1 MSLLLVAI
9 LFDDL
14 NSRDRRAARMELR
27 IRTLADS
34 GRPSDAGKQSSKSAT
49 TPVGP
54 QLLATHRDE
63 DSTNRD
69 PFTKRPGTPIGTFEA
84 RIPRTDSGQLQL
96 TMRAANYGEQ
106 CERGALLTFEFVRDD
121 GSIAIPVVQHPV
133 HPKLGMYA
141 YLDDAGTSETT
152 LSLTF
157 PHDAAHL
164 KVKGVQWKKQAD
176 TRVVSFVANDS
187 APIARPDSEPTLES
201 WLESR
206 DSRSPIVIIY
216 STAPNMDH
224 PTLGLRPNRLAR
236 EYAALGWTVVFFPF
250 GSVDPAASHYSESI
264 LQLERAHLMEVMEL
278 VTADESLCSRAIFI
292 CSSFPDIQAA
302 TAIDYAKMSGL
313 RTVYEVR
320 DEMEEFNRVGYSKWY
335 DPILEMRVAR
345 ESDLIVNVSPRLA
358 EKMTNLRGNAD
369 DVYVVPN
376 GVAIRT
382 IEESAH
388 LRTEAA
394 WAERAST
401 PPTVGYIGHLTP
413 SWFDWNL
420 LTAVAND
427 LPEIRFEI
435 IGHGMPDAVALPDNV
450 AFLGPRDHEEC
461 AEIARRWRVGI
472 IPFKQSPLTWAVD
485 PNKIYEYLA
494 FGLRTVSVPMGSVS
508 DCPST
513 AVVRGPQAFSKALA
527 RACEAPMRPAELAK
541 IERALADMSW
551 ATRARRMAELMG
563 ADH

>member
-1 MSLLLVAI
+1 MG
-9 LFDDL
+9 
-14 NSRDRRAARMELR
+14 E
-27 IRTLADS
+27 
-34 GRPSDAGKQSSKSAT
+34 SSS
-49 TPVGP
+49 
-54 QLLATHRDE
+54 E
-63 DSTNRD
+63 
-69 PFTKRPGTPIGTFEA
+69 RPGTPIGAFEA
-84 RIPRTDSGQLQL
+84 RIPRTQSGHLQL
-96 TMRAANYGEQ
+96 KMRAGNFGEQ
-106 CERGALLTFEFVRDD
+106 CERGALLTFQFVRDD

-141 YLDDAGTSETT
+141 YLDDAPESETVF
-152 LSLTF
+152 SLTF

-164 KVKGVQWKKQAD
+164 TVKGVQWKKQAD
-176 TRVVSFVANDS
+176 TRVRSFVAEDDAPIVHRDS
-187 APIARPDSEPTLES
+187 ASTLKSWLRSRDRNSPIA
-201 WLESR
+201 
-206 DSRSPIVIIY
+206 IIY

-224 PTLGLRPNRLAR
+224 STLGLRPNRLAR

-250 GSVDPAASHYSESI
+250 GSVDPAATHYSESI
-264 LQLERAHLMEVMEL
+264 LQLERVHLMKAMEL

-302 TAIDYAKMSGL
+302 TAIDYAKMCGL

-320 DEMEEFNRVGYSKWY
+320 DEMEEFNRVGYSKWF

-358 EKMTNLRGNAD
+358 EKMTNLRGSAEN
-369 DVYVVPN
+369 VYVVPN
-376 GVAIRT
+376 GVANRT
-382 IEESAH
+382 INECAH

-401 PPTVGYIGHLTP
+401 APTVGYIGHLTP
-413 SWFDWNL
+413 AWFDWNL
-420 LTAVAND
+420 LTSVAND

-435 IGHGMPDAVALPDNV
+435 IGHGMPEGIALPDNV
-450 AFLGPRDHEEC
+450 AYLGPRDHREC
-461 AEIARRWRVGI
+461 AEIARSWRVGL
-472 IPFKQSPLTWAVD
+472 IPFKPSPLTWAVD

-513 AVVRGPQAFSKALA
+513 SVVRGPRAFSEAVA
-527 RACEAPMRPAELAK
+527 QASEAPMQSAELLN

-551 ATRARRMAELMG
+551 AKRARRMAELMG
-563 ADH
+563 VNP